1 VAERVTLTGAAATL
15 LGTLH
20 ARALD
25 ARSAH
30 PVLGDRT
37 ADETVACLD
46 YDFGRLRVRPSDAVG
61 VAIRAKLL
69 DRWTREFLAAHPA
82 ATVLHL
88 GCGLDTRAERVGPG
102 PGVLWFD
109 VDRPEV
115 IALRERLYAPRP
127 GHRAIGASVTDP
139 SWLAEVPRDRPALVV
154 AEGLTMYLP
163 AAEGPPLLRRLV
175 RHLRRGELAF
185 DSYSPLAV
193 RLQRFVPLLRRTGA
207 RLAWGIAD
215 PVALPGEVPGLRVV
229 EVLRPFEAADA
240 ADVAR
245 APVVFRLQYAVL
257 ERVPGL
263 RDAGHISRYEFDG
276 VDAPRLR
283 SSSC

>member
-1 VAERVTLTGAAATL
+1 VPERVALTGAAATL

-37 ADETVACLD
+37 AVEAVARLD
-46 YDFGRLRVRPSDAVG
+46 YDFGRLRVRPSDAIG

-88 GCGLDTRAERVGPG
+88 GCGLDTRAERVDPG
-102 PGVLWFD
+102 PDVRWFD
-109 VDRPEV
+109 VDQPEV
-115 IALRERLYAPRP
+115 IALRERLYAARP

-139 SWLAEVPRDRPALVV
+139 SWLGEVPRDRPALVV

-175 RHLRRGELAF
+175 GHLGRGQLAF
-185 DSYSPLAV
+185 DSYSPLGV
-193 RLQRFVPLLRRTGA
+193 RLQRFIPLLRRTGA
-207 RLAWGIAD
+207 RLSWGIAD
-215 PVALPGEVPGLRVV
+215 PAALPRAVPGLRVV
-229 EVLRPFEAADA
+229 SVLRPFDAPDPADL
-240 ADVAR
+240 AR
-245 APVVFRLQYAVL
+245 APAVFRLQYAVL
-257 ERVPGL
+257 GRVPGL
-263 RDAGHISRYEFDG
+263 RDVGHISRYAFG
-276 VDAPRLR
+276 TVDPPRPR
-283 SSSC
+283 P